1 MSKETFKLFA
11 KSHPELAYEVIN
23 GKTTW
28 QKLYELFDIYGENS
42 SIWNQY
48 SNNIIPSS
56 STSIATTFKDFF
68 NTVRNV
74 DLDSVQKGVNNLQK
88 TIGLLQEIGIGNTA
102 ANNIPEARPMYKYFE
117 D

>member
-1 MSKETFKLFA
+1 MSKEAFKLFA
-11 KSHPELAYEVIN
+11 KNHPELAYEVIN

-42 SIWNQY
+42 TIWDQY
-48 SNNIIPSS
+48 SSS
-56 STSIATTFKDFF
+56 STPTSISTTFRDFF

-74 DLDSVQKGVNNLQK
+74 DLNSVQKGVNNLQK
-88 TIGLLQEIGIGNTA
+88 TIGLLQEIGISNGTERIA
-102 ANNIPEARPMYKYFE
+102 HEARPMYKYFE